1 MKRRGVI
8 ALISTAVVL
17 LLGAVYYFGFT
28 LSGENRWYDLFGGS
42 DLHLS
47 SQGKELYW
55 FDVHHSND
63 PNASIFGRI
72 ENTFKEFR
80 PDLVLVEGGYNH
92 FEGDRDKAIY
102 EGESAF
108 AAWLAKQNGTA
119 VEDIEPPFGEQ
130 IAYLQSKY
138 PAEDILAMYLIR
150 QLTSLRFMSD
160 VSRSD
165 FEEML
170 LDQSRFLVGSGLR
183 VAGEDSLE
191 HILRIVN
198 RFLPQPVGADN
209 WEQLDKRQM
218 AAVYAR
224 EGGVLY
230 PIYNDIYL
238 FRNIWLVDLI
248 GRMRGHYDRIF
259 VVMGGQHLE
268 DTRAR
273 LKELYP

>member
-1 MKRRGVI
+1 M
-8 ALISTAVVL
+8 
-17 LLGAVYYFGFT
+17 
-28 LSGENRWYDLFGGS
+28 
-42 DLHLS
+42 
-47 SQGKELYW
+47 
-55 FDVHHSND
+55 
-63 PNASIFGRI
+63 
-72 ENTFKEFR
+72 
-80 PDLVLVEGGYNH
+80 
-92 FEGDRDKAIY
+92 
-102 EGESAF
+102 
-108 AAWLAKQNGTA
+108 
-119 VEDIEPPFGEQ
+119 
-130 IAYLQSKY
+130 
-138 PAEDILAMYLIR
+138 
-150 QLTSLRFMSD
+150 
-160 VSRSD
+160 
-165 FEEML
+165 
-170 LDQSRFLVGSGLR
+170 
-183 VAGEDSLE
+183 E